1 MRVLSGDYLP
11 REAPPAPRRRDPL
24 AESLVQEAARSD
36 DAIKRLA
43 AVERLRGDLDSL
55 MVVAIK
61 SRHRDSAE
69 AARAAYLESLDERN
83 AAIVRRCVAIYCDV
97 PERRERAVLALGAY
111 PDELAAVAGESRYQD
126 TRAMA
131 RSMLAR

>member
-1 MRVLSGDYLP
+1 MRAFSGSYLP
-11 REAPPAPRRRDPL
+11 CEAPPTRRRRDPL

-36 DAIKRLA
+36 GAGKRLA

-69 AARAAYLESLDERN
+69 AARKAYGESLDAMN
-83 AAIVRRCVAIYCDV
+83 AAIVRRCVAVYCDV
-97 PERRERAVLALGAY
+97 PERRESAVLALRDHPG
-111 PDELAAVAGESRYQD
+111 ELALVAGESRYQD

-131 RSMLAR
+131 RSMLGR